1 MKTMKTKLTRLLS
14 TASLAFA
21 VMLGANINQAAA
33 ATGTLS
39 LESFTVPAGGTV
51 TVPLAI
57 DVTGGDIGGFEVTLT
72 YDKSVVNIASNNAVT
87 SIPVTSGGFDGIVT
101 ANAAASAN
109 TSVIAG
115 INATPTLTGHILLA
129 DITFTG
135 TGAPGTS
142 TTITVTPTGSGF
154 IESTGAAFSP
164 LPVEA
169 TATASITPASADTT
183 PDAFTFTDQNNVA
196 LSTLTT
202 SNTITVSGINAA
214 APISITGG
222 EYSINGGAFATAAG
236 TVSEGNTVTVRQT
249 SSASPLTTTSAVL
262 TIDGIS
268 DSFDI
273 TTTSGATTISLNPIP
288 NQTAKVGELI
298 TFTATAIN
306 PNAGAL
312 TFSLGTG
319 APSGA
324 TIGATSGVF
333 SWTPATAGTFTF
345 PISVTDG
352 TSTDTKDVTI
362 TVTAEEVIIPPITPP
377 TIPPITI
384 IKTENDDDGCSLV
397 CKKYK
402 FFKQKYKKEE
412 FKKNYFIVKGIRET
426 NMQLFVELKSFY
438 LANKFKDESFIAT
451 FPRKKQEQ
459 FWLFRSYDKYK
470 LYLDYKDK
478 IKND

>member
-57 DVTGGDIGGFEVTLT
+57 DVTGGNISGFEVTLT
-72 YDKSVVNIASNNAVT
+72 YDKSIVNISSAT
-87 SIPVTSGGFDGIVT
+87 SVPATSGGFDGLLAT
-101 ANAAASAN
+101 NLEASPT
-109 TSVIAG
+109 TSVIGAV
-115 INATPTLTGHILLA
+115 TTTELTGHVILA
-129 DITFTG
+129 NITFTG
-135 TGAPGTS
+135 IGTPGMTAPITVAPLGNSFISIDGTPFNPVPA
-142 TTITVTPTGSGF
+142 TIT
-154 IESTGAAFSP
+154 
-164 LPVEA
+164 A
-169 TATASITPASADTT
+169 TATIAGATTDTT

-196 LSTLTT
+196 LSTPVN
-202 SNTITVSGINAA
+202 SNAITVSGINSP
-214 APISITGG
+214 APISVVGG
-222 EYSINGGAFATAAG
+222 EYSINGGAFTSAAG
-236 TVSEGNTVTVRQT
+236 TVSQGNTVTVRQT

-262 TIDGIS
+262 TIDGVS

-273 TTTSGATTISLNPIP
+273 TTTSGATTLTLNPIP
-288 NQTAKVGELI
+288 NQTGRVGELI
-298 TFTATAIN
+298 TFIATAIN
-306 PNAGAL
+306 PNASAL
-312 TFSLGTG
+312 TFSLGSG

-324 TIGATSGVF
+324 TMGATSGVF

-352 TSTDTKDVTI
+352 TLTDTKDVTI

-377 TIPPITI
+377 TTPPITV
-384 IKTENDDDGCSLV
+384 IKTEKDDDGCNLV

-438 LANKFKDESFIAT
+438 MANKFKDESFIAT
-451 FPRKKQEQ
+451 FPKKKQEQ